1 MAIKEQPEVI
11 RRMMANF
18 KLSEDASSEN
28 RRNGLDAMKFRRG
41 GKDQW
46 DTSVYTMFGEQNKPR
61 ESYNQ
66 IPQFVHQVTNEMRI
80 NMPQTRFAPGTNGSE
95 KVAEVYE
102 DLARAI
108 QSTSE
113 AEVAYDIAADSQVTI
128 GWGYWR
134 YLTKYENDMS
144 FDQIIVISAVP
155 NAFMIYDDPGTRE
168 QDKSDRRWL
177 IEVSDIPLS
186 EFNTDYKKDLSL
198 TDLESIGD
206 SSPKWATNNSIRVA
220 EYWEVEHQKK
230 ILYRDAMG
238 VVSDQPPIIP
248 IQFEQREVMVPVV
261 KWYKCNAVEVLEEAT
276 WPGKYIPYVFVAGET
291 LNVDGQIYYTG
302 IVEGMMAPQRQYN
315 YWLNSATEVVA
326 LAPKAPFIGAVGQFE
341 GLEKFWD
348 NANIKNYPWLPY
360 KPITINGTLAPAPQ
374 RNSPGADISSILA
387 LVQQAQNNFYTTTGI
402 YPASLGQQSNE
413 KSGKAIIA
421 RQKEGDVSTF
431 HFQDNL
437 ARAQRFGGRILAD
450 LFQKIYD
457 GSRVLRLLK
466 EDGTKW
472 TAKVNTPEMG
482 PDGQEQVL
490 DMTTGV
496 YDVAVTTGPSYTTKR
511 QESAESMTQ
520 MAQAYP
526 PLMQIAGPQIVRSFD
541 WPGANEIAEAMERAM
556 PPQLQTPPDMEDVP
570 PQIIG
575 KLQQQEQQIGQ
586 LNQAL
591 EVATAELQKATAEV
605 ESKNADIQLKGTD
618 MQIKMEQSQMDA
630 QIKMEELALKREEL
644 ALKRA
649 ELELEHQRLLVE
661 ASKPQVSENNT

>member
-1 MAIKEQPEVI
+1 MAIKEQPDVI
-11 RRMMANF
+11 KRMMDNF

-95 KVAEVYE
+95 KVAEIYE

-113 AEVAYDIAADSQVTI
+113 AEVAYDIAADTQVTI

-144 FDQIIVISAVP
+144 FDQIIVINAVP
-155 NAFMIYDDPGTRE
+155 NPFMIYDDPATRE

-177 IEVSDIPLS
+177 IEVSDIPLND
-186 EFNTDYKKDLSL
+186 FNNEYKKDYSLS
-198 TDLESIGD
+198 DLQSIGD
-206 SSPKWATNNSIRVA
+206 SSPKWATDSMIRVA
-220 EYWEVEHQKK
+220 EYWEVEYQTKT
-230 ILYRDAMG
+230 IYRDAMG
-238 VVSDQPPIIP
+238 IVSEQPPLIP
-248 IQFEQREVMVPVV
+248 VNFESREVQVPVV
-261 KWYKCNAVEVLEEAT
+261 KWYKVNAVEVLEEAV

-291 LNVDGQIYYTG
+291 LNVDGRVYYTG
-302 IVEGMMAPQRQYN
+302 LVEGMMAPQRQYN

-360 KPITINGTLAPAPQ
+360 KPVTINGTLAPAPA
-374 RNSPGADISSILA
+374 RNTPGADISAMLA

-413 KSGKAIIA
+413 KSGKAIMA

-437 ARAQRFGGRILAD
+437 ARALRFGGRILAD

-472 TAKVNTPEMG
+472 TAQVNTPMQG
-482 PDGQEQVL
+482 KDGQPEVL

-541 WPGANEIAEAMERAM
+541 WPGAKEIAEAMERAM

-570 PQIIG
+570 PQIVG
-575 KLQQQEQQIGQ
+575 QLQQQEQQIAQ

-591 EVATAELQKATAEV
+591 EVATAELQKATAQA
-605 ESKNADIQLKGTD
+605 ESKQGDIELKAADL
-618 MQIKMEQSQMDA
+618 QIKQQQGQLDA
-630 QIKMEELALKREEL
+630 QIKMEELAIKREEL
-644 ALKRA
+644 LVKRA
-649 ELELEHQRLLVE
+649 ELELERERLLVE
-661 ASKPQVSENNT
+661 ASKPQVFENNA

>member
-1 MAIKEQPEVI
+1 MAIKEQPKI
-11 RRMMANF
+11 IQRMMANF
-18 KLSEDASSEN
+18 RLSEDASSEN

-144 FDQIIVISAVP
+144 FDQIIVINAVP
-155 NAFMIYDDPGTRE
+155 NAFMIYDDPATRE

-177 IEVSDIPLS
+177 IEVSDIPIHDFNS
-186 EFNTDYKKDLSL
+186 EYKKDYGL
-198 TDLESIGD
+198 TDLQSIGD
-206 SSPKWATNNSIRVA
+206 SSPAWATDHTIRVA

-230 ILYRDAMG
+230 TLYRDAMG

-248 IQFEQREVMVPVV
+248 MAFETRDVMVPVV
-261 KWYKCNAVEVLEEAT
+261 KWYKVNAVEVLEEAT

-291 LNVDGQIYYTG
+291 LNVDGKIFYTG
-302 IVEGMMAPQRQYN
+302 LVEGMMPAQRQYN
-315 YWLNSATEVVA
+315 YWVNSATEVVA
-326 LAPKAPFIGAVGQFE
+326 MAPKAPFIAAVGQLE

-360 KPITINGTLAPAPQ
+360 KPITINGTLAPPPT
-374 RNSPGADISSILA
+374 RNSPSADIGAMLA
-387 LVQQAQNNFYTTTGI
+387 LVQQAQQNFYTTTGI
-402 YPASLGQQSNE
+402 YPAALGQQSNE

-421 RQKEGDVSTF
+421 RQKEGDISTF

-437 ARAQRFGGRILAD
+437 ARALRFGGRILAD

-457 GSRVLRLLK
+457 GSRALRLLK

-472 TAKVNTPEMG
+472 TAQVNTPKMG
-482 PDGQEQVL
+482 ADGKEETL
-490 DMTTGV
+490 DMTTGI
-496 YDVAVTTGPSYTTKR
+496 YDVAVTTGPSYSTKR
-511 QESAESMTQ
+511 QESAESMTA

-556 PPQLQTPPDMEDVP
+556 PPQLQTPPDMEDIP
-570 PQIIG
+570 PQIVG

-591 EVATAELQKATAEV
+591 EMATAELQKATAQA
-605 ESKNADIQLKGTD
+605 ESKQADIQMKGVD
-618 MQIKMEQSQMDA
+618 MQIKQEQGQIDA
-630 QIKMEELALKREEL
+630 KIKLEELAIKREEL
-644 ALKRA
+644 LIKRA
-649 ELELEHQRLLVE
+649 ELELERERLLVE
-661 ASKPQVSENNT
+661 ANKPQVIENNT